1 MDVIVYFS
9 ISGNDG
15 VLYEILDD
23 DLNIIATLGFQDL
36 INLNK
41 NLTL

>member
-1 MDVIVYFS
+1 VDVIVYFS
-9 ISGNDG
+9 IPGSDG

-23 DLNIIATLGFQDL
+23 DLNIIATLGFQDF

-41 NLTL
+41 NLT

>member
-9 ISGNDG
+9 TRGSDG

-23 DLNIIATLGFQDL
+23 ELNIIATLGFQDF
-36 INLNK
+36 IKLNK
-41 NLTL
+41 NLT